1 LHRQRGRPDRLTRT
15 PAADPAL
22 TLDRPGI
29 AVILD
34 RPPFHRMATR
44 TRTSPPIAA
53 AKECAVAPP
62 AAAAVDTVD
71 TSYLETLVGYNARRA
86 ALSVIGLFL
95 QRMAVYG
102 LRPVDF
108 SVLSLITHNPGITS
122 SQLCS
127 ALSILPPNLVG
138 MVNALARRGLI
149 QRLPHPRDGRA
160 LGLHLTAEGQAL
172 MRDAECTA
180 RNLEDEATGQ
190 LSTAERK
197 TLIRLLRKVYLPPA
211 TAAPPPPPD
220 KALQPGKL

>member
-1 LHRQRGRPDRLTRT
+1 
-15 PAADPAL
+15 
-22 TLDRPGI
+22 
-29 AVILD
+29 
-34 RPPFHRMATR
+34 MATR

-62 AAAAVDTVD
+62 TAAAVDSVD

-149 QRLPHPRDGRA
+149 HRLPHPRDGRA